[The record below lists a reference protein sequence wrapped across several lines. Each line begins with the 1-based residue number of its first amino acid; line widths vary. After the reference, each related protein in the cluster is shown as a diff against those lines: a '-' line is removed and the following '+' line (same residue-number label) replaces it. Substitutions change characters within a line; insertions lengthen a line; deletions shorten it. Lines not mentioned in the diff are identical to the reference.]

1 MNCFNEISLD
11 DPSNA
16 PLLEN
21 QSYQNYLREHCSTND
36 NNISKKRIKKILS
49 SKVFYSA
56 LNQLPTLEK
65 KVFYL
70 AECKNESINYICK
83 KLHLSK
89 KEVTLLRKKAI
100 KHFIDNVNAINGDSN
115 NEWHYRYL

>member
-1 MNCFNEISLD
+1 MNYFNEISLD

-16 PLLEN
+16 QLLEN
-21 QSYQNYLREHCSTND
+21 QSYQNYLRAHYSTND
-36 NNISKKRIKKILS
+36 NNNISKKRIRKILS
-49 SKVFYSA
+49 SKVYYSA

-83 KLHLSK
+83 KLRLSK

-100 KHFIDNVNAINGDSN
+100 NHFIDNVNAINGDSN
-115 NEWHYRYL
+115 NE

>member
-115 NEWHYRYL
+115 NE